1 MKPATTVTKVC
12 RILAEFRNRPSL
24 AITDLARRTE
34 LLPSD
39 VHRILAA
46 LKQFGYVEQDSETR
60 RYRVGSGLLRLGL
73 TAFQQNVLHSNGGPI
88 LLRLSKRLEA
98 ATHLAMFDQRECE
111 VFLIDQVN
119 LADKPLFEVRL
130 GATENVHAS
139 ALGKTIMAG
148 LDRET
153 ILRTLEQRGLKRSTG
168 RTITTL
174 EALEAEFQLIR
185 QRGYALDREECVEG
199 ACCIASAV
207 RDCMGVVIGAIS
219 ASMDAERFYS
229 LNQAR
234 LASQITAAATELSS
248 ALGYETSKLSQ
259 FRYAG

>member
-1 MKPATTVTKVC
+1 MKPATTVAKVC

-24 AITDLARRTE
+24 GVTDLARRTE

-39 VHRILAA
+39 VHRILAS
-46 LKQFGYVEQDSETR
+46 LRQFGYIDQDLETK

-73 TAFQQNVLHSNGGPI
+73 TAFQQNVLHANGGPI
-88 LLRLSKRLEA
+88 LRRLSKRLDA

-111 VFLIDQVN
+111 VFLIDQV
-119 LADKPLFEVRL
+119 DPGFKPLFEVKL

-139 ALGKTIMAG
+139 ALGKTIMAS
-148 LDRET
+148 LDQET
-153 ILRTLEQRGLKRSTG
+153 ILRTLDRDGLKRTTG
-168 RTITTL
+168 RTITSL
-174 EALEAEFQLIR
+174 EALEIEFQLIR
-185 QRGYALDREECVEG
+185 QRGYALDREECMEG
-199 ACCIASAV
+199 ACCIAAAV

-219 ASMDAERFYS
+219 ASMEAERFYA

-234 LASQITAAATELSS
+234 LASQITAAAAELSS
-248 ALGYETSKLSQ
+248 ALGCETRKLSH

>member
-34 LLPSD
+34 LLPGH

-46 LKQFGYVEQDSETR
+46 LKQFGYVEQDLETR

-130 GATENVHAS
+130 GATENAHAP

-153 ILRTLEQRGLKRSTG
+153 ILRTLSSGVEERHGPHHHH
-168 RTITTL
+168 L

-185 QRGYALDREECVEG
+185 QRGYALDREEWSRALAASLGG
-199 ACCIASAV
+199 A
-207 RDCMGVVIGAIS
+207 
-219 ASMDAERFYS
+219 
-229 LNQAR
+229 
-234 LASQITAAATELSS
+234 
-248 ALGYETSKLSQ
+248 
-259 FRYAG
+259 